1 MNKFSQF
8 LVKLKTTLKF
18 GLIMSLFGLLIPEK
32 SMKSLE
38 MISHF
43 GKTFL
48 TKFVKI
54 VKLSTTVKL
63 SDTLVPLL
71 LITDWFWTESILS
84 MTHGITKSLVTSEPN
99 SVILW
104 NHFMQTVKMLEQ
116 NYRRSISRIYQ
127 RTLLTWSMTS
137 KVSRKSISNGPN
149 KYKNSTVQT
158 NYWKDKDTN
167 IPQTGSKLRKWC
179 NNGQA
184 SSKFTNE
191 NQNNSIMKSQGFK
204 IKL

>member
-71 LITDWFWTESILS
+71 LITDWF
-84 MTHGITKSLVTSEPN
+84 
-99 SVILW
+99 
-104 NHFMQTVKMLEQ
+104 
-116 NYRRSISRIYQ
+116 
-127 RTLLTWSMTS
+127 
-137 KVSRKSISNGPN
+137 
-149 KYKNSTVQT
+149 
-158 NYWKDKDTN
+158 
-167 IPQTGSKLRKWC
+167 
-179 NNGQA
+179 
-184 SSKFTNE
+184 
-191 NQNNSIMKSQGFK
+191 
-204 IKL
+204 